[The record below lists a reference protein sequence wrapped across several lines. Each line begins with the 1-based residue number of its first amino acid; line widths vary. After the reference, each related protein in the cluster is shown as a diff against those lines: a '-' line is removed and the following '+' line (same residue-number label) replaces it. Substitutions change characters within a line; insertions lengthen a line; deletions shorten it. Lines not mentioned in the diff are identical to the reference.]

1 MKGQWAQ
8 VKYNEKKIEVKNLV
22 TLSLYSCY
30 STPSRYDK
38 ITSKHWP
45 PRPVLNLYC
54 SCRLFLD
61 FWSS

>member
-30 STPSRYDK
+30 STPSR
-38 ITSKHWP
+38 
-45 PRPVLNLYC
+45 
-54 SCRLFLD
+54 
-61 FWSS
+61 